1 MTMPEWW
8 DKNVSMG
15 NLASILM
22 IAFLVGSFYMSS
34 EKTHEFHAERIDR
47 SEIRIEKIEK
57 LQIAVAEVVVQQQ
70 NIINRMASVETQVS
84 ETLDGVRRR
93 LDHLE
98 EEE

>member
-22 IAFLVGSFYMSS
+22 VVFFIGSFYMAS
-34 EKTHEFHAERIDR
+34 EKTHEFHAERIQR
-47 SEIRIEKIEK
+47 SEVRIEKIEE
-57 LQIAVAEVVVQQQ
+57 LQISVAEVVIQQQ
-70 NIINRMASVETQVS
+70 NIIDRMTAVETQVS
-84 ETLDGVRRR
+84 ETLNGVRRR
-93 LDHLE
+93 LDRLE